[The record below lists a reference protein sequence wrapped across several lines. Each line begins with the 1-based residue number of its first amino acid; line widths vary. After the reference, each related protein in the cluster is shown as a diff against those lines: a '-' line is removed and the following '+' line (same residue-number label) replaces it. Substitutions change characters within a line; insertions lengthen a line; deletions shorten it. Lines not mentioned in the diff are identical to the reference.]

1 MLKLAPEISIYND
14 HDFYAFIFTG
24 DEFVAQ
30 VLALKKYCRRSE
42 PDKLIHFD

>member
-30 VLALKKYCRRSE
+30 VLALKKVLPAQWTR
-42 PDKLIHFD
+42 